1 MKVVHR
7 FLFALLGLTLALG
20 LSSHA
25 LLAEE
30 DDGRVRLFIRA
41 SDPDGGKLSFTWKQV
56 DGPAIRIAD
65 PNASRLENGK
75 WVSETYFIPTEPG
88 RYSFEVTVKNDQGV
102 ESKKIIPKEVLPPS
116 PAPVANAGGNKVHT
130 SGEVVRLN
138 GIDSKASQGKVI
150 AEWEWRVVQA
160 PEKFKLD
167 PKLLKERAF
176 DFKAVEAGVYQF
188 ELRVSDGKRWSEPSR
203 VTVNVNKPSAPPQ
216 VEESVEKDPKP
227 ELKPQPGVIEPKKPD
242 VKAVVKVGRQV
253 KVGEKIILDGSGSLA
268 PKEARAE
275 FYWRPEKGFI
285 RESAPDRTKPFD
297 AERSDL
303 LNYPVWVLT
312 ANQPGEYAWV
322 LEITAHN
329 KSSKLEPTFKVESE
343 LVIFT
348 VVDDKAT
355 VPVPPKNPDV
365 GAGVVELDPKEPKVG
380 PKPEDPPVRPAAKK
394 DPPLA
399 KISAERST
407 VEVGDVVQL
416 DGTQS
421 KDPLGEKIEYIWGPV
436 KGKRYP
442 KAWAGVE
449 GPKVDFKAEEEG
461 IYGIALVVKAGER
474 FSDPSEINIQVG
486 PANEP
491 PIIKLAN
498 KFECL
503 VGEQLRIEADVHDPE
518 NDRLSVQWAC
528 IDPADL
534 KIPDKYS
541 QHYDAAA
548 RSSVLVFV
556 PKNAGAYV
564 FRIEVTDAK
573 GRKET
578 AQTMVGAK
586 EVLNRVPTAK
596 IEGPENAGV
605 GQKVH
610 LAGDKSSD
618 PEKKPL
624 RYFWKQVDGPA
635 ISAKVP
641 GEGEKQWD
649 FIPSEPGRYTISLMV
664 SDGVNNSEVERFPLN
679 VVKSNTPPAAAASV
693 PAGGRLSVGESLVLD
708 GGASSDP
715 EGDQLTF
722 KWRKT
727 AGKGDVT
734 LEDADKPR
742 AKVTGTAPGEVRIE
756 LVVNDGVSDSEPKAL
771 SLYVARKN
779 GPPVA
784 KIGGPT
790 AARVGD
796 TVEFNADGSTD
807 PDNDDLSFVWSQTS
821 EGGPEI
827 GARGRDL
834 RKKSLRFRIEKPG
847 TYVLNLEAI
856 DAEGAKSEPVSHTM
870 VVKGINKPPRAVA
883 SVVGGDRVPANT
895 EVKLS
900 GRGSLDPDGQPLSYK
915 WVQLDGPLVQIPAVN
930 QEVINLVVK
939 EAGRYEFELIVNDG
953 EVDSPPAKVSLSVA
967 AANQPPIPIIAEVLG
982 AEPGEKVTLDASA
995 SKDPDGDKLEFQ
1007 WSQKAGPK
1015 AEFPWRGDKRS
1026 KVELKLPE
1034 DGEYVFELKVFDG
1047 KEWSEPKAVS
1057 VRTRAGNVPPV
1068 AVVAR
1073 TEIRTEIG
1081 AETTLDA
1088 SASNDPDKGPDRLG
1102 FVWKQIAGSRCE
1114 FVPSGNKAKFI
1125 GQKEGNYAFQVTVSD
1140 SKAASAP
1147 VQINIAVVKPG
1158 LLPVAVAEAAPNPLK
1173 AAKKGDAKDPNI
1185 LILDGRRS
1193 RSTTGV
1199 LTFAWSQVSG
1209 DDLKLQ
1215 PVQLA
1220 KDRVGMR
1227 IFVPGDYRFQLV
1239 VSDGQ
1244 NQSQPAFVDV
1254 RVEGDRPAAVQPREV
1269 EPRPAPRVEN
1279 KPAPVDEERPAVARP
1294 KAVSGESNPESQPK
1308 RPARGAPSIDEDG
1321 GTGNSSFEE
1330 PKGNNKDGALLPP
1343 PKDITPPSATAT
1355 REQEELQNLAK
1366 DNDPEAEKK
1375 LIAALSSD
1383 DAGVRSMAAASLYR
1397 RGMSS
1402 IPALIG
1408 VLESGN
1414 GNAKKEAY
1422 WALRELTHEPLGQDA
1437 SKWKQWWSE
1446 QGSKKAN

>member
-1 MKVVHR
+1 MKVVQR
-7 FLFALLGLTLALG
+7 FLFALLGLTLAWS
-20 LSSHA
+20 LSQTHA
-25 LLAEE
+25 RAEDE
-30 DDGRVRLFIRA
+30 EGRVRLFIRA
-41 SDPDGGKLSFTWKQV
+41 SDPDGGKLSFTWKQT
-56 DGPAIRIAD
+56 DGPSIRIAD
-65 PNASRLENGK
+65 PNAARLESGK

-88 RYSFEVTVKNDQGV
+88 RYTFEVSVRNEQGV
-102 ESKKIIPKEVLPPS
+102 ESKKPIVKEVLPPS

-167 PKLLKERAF
+167 PKFLKERAF
-176 DFKAVEAGVYQF
+176 DFKAVEPGAYQF
-188 ELRVSDGKRWSEPSR
+188 ELKVSDGKRWSEPSR
-203 VTVNVNKPSAPPQ
+203 VTVTVNKPAPPPI
-216 VEESVEKDPKP
+216 VEEVVEKDPKT
-227 ELKPQPGVIEPKKPD
+227 ELKPQPGIIEPKKPD
-242 VKAVVKVGRQV
+242 VKAVVKAGRQV
-253 KVGEKIILDGSGSLA
+253 KVGEKIILDGSASLS

-312 ANQPGEYAWV
+312 ASQPGEYTWV

-343 LVIFT
+343 PVTFT
-348 VVDDKAT
+348 VVDPKAT
-355 VPVPPKNPDV
+355 APVPPVAVPNGQP
-365 GAGVVELDPKEPKVG
+365 AGVVDLDPKDPKLT
-380 PKPEDPPVRPAAKK
+380 PKPEDPPVKPVAKK
-394 DPPLA
+394 DPPIA

-407 VEVGDVVQL
+407 VEVGDTVQL

-449 GPKVDFKAEEEG
+449 GPKVDFKAEDEG

-498 KFECL
+498 KYECL

-518 NDRLSVQWAC
+518 NDRLTVQWNC

-534 KIPDKYS
+534 KIPDKFS

-556 PKNAGAYV
+556 PKNPGAYV

-573 GRKET
+573 GRKEF

-596 IEGPENAGV
+596 IEGPEAANV

-610 LAGDKSSD
+610 LSGDKSSD
-618 PEKKPL
+618 PERKPL

-635 ISAKVP
+635 ISAKIP
-641 GEGEKQWD
+641 GESEKQWD
-649 FIPSEPGRYTISLMV
+649 FVPSEAGRYTISLMV

-679 VVKSNTPPAAAASV
+679 VVKNNTPPAAAASV
-693 PAGGRLSVGESLVLD
+693 PAGGRLAIGESLVLD

-784 KIGGPT
+784 KIAGPT
-790 AARVGD
+790 TARVGE
-796 TVEFNADGSTD
+796 TVDFSAEASTD
-807 PDNDDLSFVWSQTS
+807 PDGDELSFVWSQTT

-834 RKKSLRFRIEKPG
+834 RKKTLRFRVEKPG

-856 DAEGAKSEPVSHTM
+856 DVEGAKSEPVSHTLS
-870 VVKGINKPPRAVA
+870 VKGINKPPRAVA
-883 SVVGGDRVPANT
+883 AVVGGERFSAGS

-900 GRGSLDPDGQPLSYK
+900 ARGSLDPDGQPLTYK
-915 WVQLDGPLVQIPAVN
+915 WVQLDGPLVQIPAAN
-930 QEVINLVVK
+930 QEVVNLVVK
-939 EAGRYEFELIVNDG
+939 ESGRYEFELVVNDG
-953 EVDSPPAKVSLSVA
+953 EVDSPPAKVTVTVS
-967 AANQPPIPIIAEVLG
+967 AANQPPTPIIAEVLSV
-982 AEPGEKVTLDASA
+982 EPGEKVTLDGSA
-995 SKDPDGDKLEFQ
+995 SRDPEGDKLEFQ
-1007 WSQKAGPK
+1007 WSQKSGPK
-1015 AEFPWRGDKRS
+1015 AEFPWRGDKRN

-1057 VRTRAGNVPPV
+1057 VRTRAGNVPPI
-1068 AVVAR
+1068 AVVAK
-1073 TEIRTEIG
+1073 TDIRTETG
-1081 AETTLDA
+1081 VETIFDA

-1102 FVWKQIAGSRCE
+1102 FVWKQMAGPRCE
-1114 FVPSGNKAKFI
+1114 FVPSGAKAKFLAA
-1125 GQKEGNYAFQVTVSD
+1125 KEGNYAFQVTVSD
-1140 SKAASAP
+1140 SKAVSAP
-1147 VQINIAVVKPG
+1147 VQINVVVMKPG
-1158 LLPVAVAEAAPNPLK
+1158 LLPVAVADAAPNPVK
-1173 AAKKGDAKDPNI
+1173 AAKKGVANDPNI

-1193 RSTTGV
+1193 RAVNGAGA
-1199 LTFAWSQVSG
+1199 LTFRWSQISG

-1215 PVQLA
+1215 PAQLA

-1227 IFVPGDYRFQLV
+1227 IFVPGDYRFQLI

-1244 NQSQPAFVDV
+1244 LDSQPAIVDV
-1254 RVEGDRPAAVQPREV
+1254 HVEGERAAAEPRAPERV
-1269 EPRPAPRVEN
+1269 EPRPEVRPEPERPVAAPRE
-1279 KPAPVDEERPAVARP
+1279 PAPA
-1294 KAVSGESNPESQPK
+1294 PEAQPK
-1308 RPARGAPSIDEDG
+1308 RNARGAPSIDDEG

-1343 PKDITPPSATAT
+1343 PKDITPPTVSIT
-1355 REQEELQNLAK
+1355 REQEELQALAK
-1366 DNDPEAEKK
+1366 DNDPAAEKK

-1408 VLESGN
+1408 VLETGN

-1437 SKWKQWWSE
+1437 SKWKQWWAE
-1446 QGSKKAN
+1446 QSSKKPN